1 MPIVLAVNGIA
12 EVFPVKP
19 VIPRLTRI
27 ESDTQRDKAA
37 SDQSL
42 LAAQT
47 AYRQQSRQSDAL
59 KPAVLARDLM
69 STPVITLPS
78 DSTLA
83 EAWAM
88 MQGKGFRHIPITS
101 MDGTLVGIVSDR
113 DLLHHVPE
121 LITTANSSQAAQRR
135 LADIMTSRVI
145 SATPATDIRDVARA
159 MLEARIHAVPVLDP
173 SRKPIGILTSRDLLR
188 GIAHHGPLE
197 LWT

>member
-1 MPIVLAVNGIA
+1 MPIVLAVNGVA
-12 EVFPVKP
+12 EVIPVKP

-27 ESDTQRDKAA
+27 ESDPQQDERP
-37 SDQSL
+37 SDQSMA
-42 LAAQT
+42 AAQT
-47 AYRQQSRQSDAL
+47 AYRQQSRQRQTL

-83 EAWAM
+83 EAWAV
-88 MQGKGFRHIPITS
+88 MQAKGFRHVPITS

-113 DLLHHVPE
+113 DLLHRVPE
-121 LITTANSSQAAQRR
+121 LTTMAASSQAARR
-135 LADIMTSRVI
+135 VAEIMTSRVI
-145 SATPATDIRDVARA
+145 SATPATDIRDIARA

-173 SRKPIGILTSRDLLR
+173 SRKPIGMLTARDLLR